1 SRRTQAPNQLVNWC
15 RGELVD
21 VKHALLLYGV
31 PESVSITEIEETAE
45 TIKVLG
51 KVVVRG
57 KMFHPQ
63 QQSLMVLC
71 EPRLGDHSGCSYD

>member
-31 PESVSITEIEETAE
+31 PESVSIAEIEETAE
-45 TIKVLG
+45 SIKVLG

-63 QQSLMVLC
+63 QHDANKWWKYLESSVLC
-71 EPRLGDHSGCSYD
+71 RAPD